1 MQNKKLMRLMLVLLL
16 DDVIVGI
23 KEKERHDKAVEKVVK
38 QLAKNDLYVKPE
50 KYKWKTEKVGFPGV
64 VTRPGEY

>member
-38 QLAKNDLYVKPE
+38 
-50 KYKWKTEKVGFPGV
+50 
-64 VTRPGEY
+64 